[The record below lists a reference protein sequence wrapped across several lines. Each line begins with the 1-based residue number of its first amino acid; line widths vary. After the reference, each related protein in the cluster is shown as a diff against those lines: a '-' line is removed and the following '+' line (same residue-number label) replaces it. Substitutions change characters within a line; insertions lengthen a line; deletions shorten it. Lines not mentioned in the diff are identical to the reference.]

1 MTPDDFPPVMDREL
15 RELWREHR
23 NVDVRRLILEVH
35 RAREV
40 HQVCLG
46 AAQEAMYKLRDKDAV
61 SARPHVQKVMDCI
74 GNEKE
79 RLGSQDGIPVQ
90 RKIKR

>member
-1 MTPDDFPPVMDREL
+1 MTPDDFPIVMDREL

-40 HQVCLG
+40 HRICH
-46 AAQEAMYKLRDKDAV
+46 AAAHDALYALWDKDADK
-61 SARPHVQKVMDCI
+61 ARPFVEKVVDCI

-79 RLGSQDGIPVQ
+79 RLGSQGGIPVQ
-90 RKIKR
+90 RKIMR